1 MALPGRGALI
11 AAALPM
17 MLGGVL
23 SVDPDL
29 DRHWSWSGAWVYPVG
44 AERAWQAAAPGGP
57 GYMLLRGF
65 ATRHAR
71 HLGADLGDGRAGG
84 AVCAS
89 AHGIVVLAVNG
100 RDSTDWGNRVVIAHR
115 LVDGSTV
122 YSVYAHLLPGSIR
135 ARPGECV
142 SAGEPIARVGRSGNA
157 TTPHL
162 HFEVRVTRERDRR
175 WEKATAVDP
184 LAFVAKRLVA
194 ARSPGQTSTCLT
206 WAEETA
212 LLSRGAGAEE
222 PLRRADWWSMLVG
235 AARHD
240 ADRIPGTADSL
251 GACLRAAGVL
261 EDEGRAD
268 PDEVPPW
275 KEMARDLER
284 LQRHG
289 NRLPPVPLSA
299 DLLEATVEDRL
310 GSRFDLSRLEHR
322 HPDHPPRIADGAMLM
337 AAIAGARP
345 ESSAAR

>member
-1 MALPGRGALI
+1 MAFPGRLGALI
-11 AAALPM
+11 VLPM

-44 AERAWQAAAPGGP
+44 AERDWKAAAPGAP
-57 GYMLLRGF
+57 AYALLRGF
-65 ATRHAR
+65 GTRHAR
-71 HLGADLGDGRAGG
+71 HLGADLGDGRAAG

-89 AHGIVVLAVNG
+89 AHGIVVLVVNG
-100 RDSTDWGNRVVIAHR
+100 HDSTAWGNRVVIAHR
-115 LVDGSTV
+115 LVDGGTV
-122 YSVYAHLLPGSIR
+122 YSVYAHLLRGSIR

-162 HFEVRVTRERDRR
+162 HFEVRVTREPDLR

-184 LAFVAKRLVA
+184 LAFVGKRLVA

-212 LLSRGAGAEE
+212 LLSRGAEAEA
-222 PLRRADWWSMLVG
+222 PLRRADWWSMLMS

-240 ADRIPGTADSL
+240 ADRLPTTADSL
-251 GACLRAAGVL
+251 VAGLRAAGVL
-261 EDEGRAD
+261 EGEGRAD
-268 PDEVPPW
+268 PDEVPAW

-284 LQRHG
+284 LQHRGH
-289 NRLPPVPLSA
+289 RLPPVPLSA

-310 GSRFDLSRLEHR
+310 GSRFELSRLDRR
-322 HPDHPPRIADGAMLM
+322 HPDHPPRIGDGALLM

-345 ESSAAR
+345 EPSAAR